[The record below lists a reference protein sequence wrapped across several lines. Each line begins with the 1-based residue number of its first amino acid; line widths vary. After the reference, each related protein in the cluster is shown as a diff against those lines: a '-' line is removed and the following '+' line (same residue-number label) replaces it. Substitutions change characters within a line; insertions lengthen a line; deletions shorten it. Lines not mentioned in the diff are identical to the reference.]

1 MPLTSKER
9 QQIFIENLKR
19 DPERYEAYKA
29 KERKRYHNNKAIG
42 IVKLINNKSG
52 REQRSQRRQWRK
64 AKNKQG
70 QQLKDVEKELTPPKY
85 PLNGNIRETTSVY
98 STFMLTPRKSEQPER
113 ES

>member
-1 MPLTSKER
+1 MTLTYKITFDIFRESNVSIKMPLTSKER
-9 QQIFIENLKR
+9 QQIFLENLKR

-64 AKNKQG
+64 AKNKTRTII
-70 QQLKDVEKELTPPKY
+70 KRRKKRVD
-85 PLNGNIRETTSVY
+85 TTY
-98 STFMLTPRKSEQPER
+98 LSTEW
-113 ES
+113 